1 MAAWTF
7 EVPEGTLEALR
18 ELASITDA
26 NERDGLAKLVQ
37 DALRTYEW
45 IIAQQVRGRTVT
57 ALEDADMAVL
67 GQSERTSGE
76 RDALGAFVAPGKL
89 QEAQAYFGRAPTAWS
104 A

>member
-7 EVPEGTLEALR
+7 EVPEVTLEALK

-45 IIAQQVRGRTVT
+45 IIAQQINGRTVT
-57 ALEDADMAVL
+57 ALEDADLAVL
-67 GQSERTSGE
+67 RGTERASGE
-76 RDALGAFVAPGKL
+76 REALGALVAPGKL
-89 QEAQAYFGRAPTAWS
+89 PEARAYFERAPA